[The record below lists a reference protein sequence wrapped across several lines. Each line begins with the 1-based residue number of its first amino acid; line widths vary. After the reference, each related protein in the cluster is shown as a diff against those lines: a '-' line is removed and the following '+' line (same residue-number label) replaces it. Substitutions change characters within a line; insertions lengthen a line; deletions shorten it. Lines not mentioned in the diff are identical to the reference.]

1 MASLTMSVT
10 PGKIGEL
17 IKPYMIKEINGTSI
31 SKTVPI
37 VFAERVT
44 EFTALLFIIAFGI
57 KVFNHN
63 YLILVITLFLFLLL
77 LVFILNKRISG
88 LVLSKLNRIHFL
100 KKYVDPINISFSNS
114 RDLLEIKPFALMFLF
129 SLLIWLIEAFGFY
142 LIFIGFNLDISIIWA
157 YFTYLFSVFV
167 GSIAII
173 PAGLGVTDGSI
184 TFLLSQNELSKD
196 ISVSM
201 ALIIRIATLW
211 FALLIGAFHMLMY
224 NSLVKLGNKG

>member
-1 MASLTMSVT
+1 MKEKIKNNIFISIIFTIILYVALAFYGNYNLVFSTLKTFQWTYLLLILLVIYFTFLLKFLKWHYYLNLININIKLSHSFQIFMASLTMSVT

-100 KKYVDPINISFSNS
+100 KKYVDP
-114 RDLLEIKPFALMFLF
+114 LF
-129 SLLIWLIEAFGFY
+129 KSESSPI
-142 LIFIGFNLDISIIWA
+142 
-157 YFTYLFSVFV
+157 
-167 GSIAII
+167 
-173 PAGLGVTDGSI
+173 
-184 TFLLSQNELSKD
+184 
-196 ISVSM
+196 
-201 ALIIRIATLW
+201 
-211 FALLIGAFHMLMY
+211 
-224 NSLVKLGNKG
+224 